1 MIGEPERTTQDRV
14 IALFQKRLGWRY
26 LGDWSERAN
35 SNIEDALLSAN
46 LKARGYDD
54 AQILAAIERLRRE
67 ADNHNRNP
75 YQNNKAVHE
84 MLRYGVS
91 AKTDPGK
98 PYEVIHLI
106 DGERPERND
115 FAIAEEV
122 TLTGGYN
129 RRPDI
134 VLYVNGIAIGVL
146 ELKNSRVSIEEG
158 IRQSISNQS
167 QEFNAWFYSTVQ
179 FVFAGNDSQGLRYA
193 AIETEAKYFLT
204 WKEDEADDADNKL
217 DKYLLKMSE
226 KRRCLEL
233 IRDFVLF
240 DAGQKKLARVAPVL
254 RREGRAGP
262 RRAARRRD
270 HLAHAGLGQEH
281 RDGPARSLDTG
292 DNPACPSDCRYRSRR
307 ARRADRGGLRRFW
320 AGGAPND

>member
-46 LKARGYDD
+46 PKARGYDD

-179 FVFAGNDSQGLRYA
+179 FVFAGNDSQGLRYGTVGTP
-193 AIETEAKYFLT
+193 EKLFLT
-204 WKEDEADDADNKL
+204 WKEDEADDVEVKL
-217 DKYLLKMSE
+217 DKYLLKMCE

-240 DAGQKKLARVAPVL
+240 DAGQKKLPRVHQYFGVKAAQERVA
-254 RREGRAGP
+254 RREGGIIWHTQGSGKSAKS
-262 RRAARRRD
+262 
-270 HLAHAGLGQEH
+270 LAITT
-281 RDGPARSLDTG
+281 P
-292 DNPACPSDCRYRSRR
+292 
-307 ARRADRGGLRRFW
+307 
-320 AGGAPND
+320 